1 MKSIIISLLF
11 LVISISVFSQN
22 ALKVGQRVEVNV
34 SAHWYK
40 STILAVDGDKYRV
53 HYDGYPSSDDQ
64 WVHFTQIRRL
74 AAAGNVAKLTCN
86 FNPPGGSFSNNSP
99 ASEGLFKRE
108 LYDYYNLTVNG
119 TSGRPVAIGISFNSF
134 IQSASFK
141 NTVTNVPGRGAMRRH
156 SGAPVNAV
164 VYPVRASFIL
174 CEKYKDG
181 SVSQRE
187 INADFS
193 FFISKDGEWTSSK
206 DNY

>member
-1 MKSIIISLLF
+1 MKSILISLLF
-11 LVISISVFSQN
+11 IVVFTSVFSQN

-40 STILAVDGDKYRV
+40 STILAVNGDKYRV

-74 AAAGNVAKLTCN
+74 AADGNVAKVTCN
-86 FNPPGGSFSNNSP
+86 FNPPAGSFSANSP
-99 ASEGLFKRE
+99 ASESLFKRK
-108 LYDYYNLTVNG
+108 LYDYHNIVVNG
-119 TSGRPVAIGISFNSF
+119 TAGRPVAIGITFNSF
-134 IQSASFK
+134 THGTAFK

-156 SGAPVNAV
+156 SGAPVNTMI
-164 VYPVRASFIL
+164 YPVRASYIL

-193 FFISKDGEWTSSK
+193 FFVSKDGEWTSSK
-206 DNY
+206 DN